1 MKRINELLKKND
13 IRALSYKKSGNVIV
27 ADTNIGK
34 VVIKKNNYKDYIMG
48 EVLGNEI
55 KKDSKLS
62 LDTDLNDEKVGIKV
76 ERV

>member
-1 MKRINELLKKND
+1 MRV
-13 IRALSYKKSGNVIV
+13 Y
-27 ADTNIGK
+27 
-34 VVIKKNNYKDYIMG
+34 
-48 EVLGNEI
+48 LGNEI